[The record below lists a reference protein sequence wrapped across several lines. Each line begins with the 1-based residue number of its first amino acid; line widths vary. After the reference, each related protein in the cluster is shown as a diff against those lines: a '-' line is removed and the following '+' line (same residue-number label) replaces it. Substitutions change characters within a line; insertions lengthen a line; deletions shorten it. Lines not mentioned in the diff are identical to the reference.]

1 MAAPLL
7 ESVPNISVG
16 RDLAIVDAIV
26 ADVLAGIE
34 RGADLDGSCATLAD
48 AHRDCDHDRSVL
60 TLIGRGE
67 ALAAGLEAL
76 ARACVSRIDLHAG
89 HGVHPRVGVLDVLPV
104 VALEEGDDVRRAA
117 HDLVDRLGAFLGRE
131 LEVPA
136 VRYALDRD
144 GVPLTG
150 AGHTGE
156 VRRGGPATVA
166 ERVASGELVR
176 IAGPDAPHP
185 TAGIT
190 ICGVR
195 EVLVAFNV
203 DLDVDDLDAAR
214 TIAARIR
221 GTADG
226 DDALPGIRALG
237 LRLASRNV
245 TQVSTNI
252 DRHRECGPARVLQ
265 TVARLAAE
273 LGGDGS
279 DIGVSAA
286 ELVGLAPD
294 SAIAALRYACTGL
307 GVPLLAS
314 TNPSLDAGILTL
326 PPHG

>member
-16 RDLAIVDAIV
+16 RDVAIVDAIV
-26 ADVLAGIE
+26 ADVRAGIVS
-34 RGADLDGSCATLAD
+34 GASIDRSHAIVAD
-48 AHRDCDHDRSVL
+48 VHRDSDHDRSVL

-67 ALAAGLEAL
+67 ALAAGLESL
-76 ARACVSRIDLHAG
+76 ARACVSRVDLHAG
-89 HGVHPRVGVLDVLPV
+89 HGVHPRVGILDVLPV
-104 VALEEGDDVRRAA
+104 VALEEDDDGRRAA

-131 LEVPA
+131 LGIPA
-136 VRYALDRD
+136 VRYALDRS
-144 GVPLTG
+144 GMPYPG

-166 ERVASGELVR
+166 ERIASGELER

-185 TAGIT
+185 TAGVT

-214 TIAARIR
+214 AIAARIR

-237 LRLASRNV
+237 LRLASRTV

-252 DRHRECGPARVLQ
+252 DRYRECGPARVLQ
-265 TVARLAAE
+265 TVARIAT
-273 LGGDGS
+273 DH
-279 DIGVSAA
+279 DIGISAA

-294 SAIAALRYACTGL
+294 SALGQLRYACTGL

-314 TNPSLDAGILTL
+314 ANPSLEAAIG
-326 PPHG
+326 